1 MAQGNQC
8 LTGRQESAKNSL
20 DLLVMHLWYLH
31 IVFRML
37 LFIWN
42 SGSFT
47 FSISGKTTK

>member
-1 MAQGNQC
+1 MAQGSQC

-37 LFIWN
+37 IHLELREFHFFNFW
-42 SGSFT
+42 
-47 FSISGKTTK
+47 